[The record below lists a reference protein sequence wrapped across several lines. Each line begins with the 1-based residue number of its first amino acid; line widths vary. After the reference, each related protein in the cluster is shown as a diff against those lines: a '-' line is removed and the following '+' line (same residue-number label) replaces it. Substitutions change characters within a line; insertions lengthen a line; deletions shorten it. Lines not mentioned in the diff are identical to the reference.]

1 MVILIDGSPLDKVPD
16 SISEFYQVH
25 QSVAAK
31 WSSFASQNNIL
42 VQEEYSLYV
51 AQGEFAVVPASDAK
65 VKYIGSDDATT
76 CHIVIIRHKSGTVC
90 VAHFDGSKNEEAA
103 VNTMVS
109 KVFQIEGSVDP
120 LELYVVGGYVP
131 EEESREA
138 KKNESESLS
147 LKILGLFM
155 RHKCQF
161 NLILWCT
168 CSLNT
173 TQGASGPK
181 PIVYGMAVHLSSGAV
196 FPATFKSHDPD
207 LPLRSASRWMGDH
220 TVACDLYDYK
230 TGTITIKP
238 FTYTDV
244 DHFAFYLKLS
254 DQVLLNNFSTSP
266 KVEPPSFCHDLRE
279 VFRVFVTHPNPDVT
293 LFPSHKPKCY
303 YMNDSGLW
311 HLLKE

>member
-138 KKNESESLS
+138 KK
-147 LKILGLFM
+147 K
-155 RHKCQF
+155 
-161 NLILWCT
+161 
-168 CSLNT
+168 
-173 TQGASGPK
+173 
-181 PIVYGMAVHLSSGAV
+181 
-196 FPATFKSHDPD
+196 
-207 LPLRSASRWMGDH
+207 
-220 TVACDLYDYK
+220 
-230 TGTITIKP
+230 
-238 FTYTDV
+238 
-244 DHFAFYLKLS
+244 
-254 DQVLLNNFSTSP
+254 
-266 KVEPPSFCHDLRE
+266 
-279 VFRVFVTHPNPDVT
+279 
-293 LFPSHKPKCY
+293 
-303 YMNDSGLW
+303 
-311 HLLKE
+311 